1 MAIRP
6 HAKAP
11 PLVLD
16 TLSGRFD
23 LSASMPSR
31 FTMVVFYR
39 GVHCGF
45 CRRYLQEL
53 ENLVPSFA
61 EIDVEA
67 IAVSCDDRERAEK
80 AKRDWELNRF
90 PIAYGLTLDQ
100 AMEWGLFIST
110 GIKSDQPDYFPE
122 PGLFLIEPVGIVA
135 AAYVQS
141 WPFARP
147 RLADIRDAIVFG
159 GERNKPARGEMTT
172 LSQTPVQ
179 QIASKPRWA
188 PE

>member
-6 HAKAP
+6 RAEVP

-23 LSASMPSR
+23 LSSRRPSR
-31 FTMVVFYR
+31 FTMLVFYR

-53 ENLVPSFA
+53 EDLVPSFA
-61 EIDVEA
+61 EIGVEA
-67 IAVSCDDRERAEK
+67 IAVSCDDRERAVR
-80 AKRDWELNRF
+80 AKRDWELSRF
-90 PIAYGLTLDQ
+90 PIAYGFTLDE
-100 AMEWGLFIST
+100 AIEWGLFIST

-122 PGLFLIEPVGIVA
+122 PGLFLIEPGGVIH

-159 GERNKPARGEMTT
+159 GERNKPARGEMTK

-179 QIASKPRWA
+179 HIDSKPRWA
-188 PE
+188 GG

>member
-6 HAKAP
+6 RATAP
-11 PLVLD
+11 PLILE
-16 TLSGRFD
+16 TLSGHFD
-23 LSASMPSR
+23 LAARMPAR

-45 CRRYLQEL
+45 CRRYLQDL
-53 ENLVPSFA
+53 EILVPSFA
-61 EIDVEA
+61 EIGVDAV
-67 IAVSCDDRERAEK
+67 AVSCDDRERADK
-80 AKRDWELNRF
+80 ARHDWNLTRF
-90 PIAYGLTLDQ
+90 PIAYGLSLDQ

-110 GIKSDQPDYFPE
+110 GIKADQPDYFPE
-122 PGLFLIEPVGIVA
+122 PGLFLIEPGGIIH

-172 LSQTPVQ
+172 LSQTPTR
-179 QIASKPRWA
+179 QISSRPHWA
-188 PE
+188 AK